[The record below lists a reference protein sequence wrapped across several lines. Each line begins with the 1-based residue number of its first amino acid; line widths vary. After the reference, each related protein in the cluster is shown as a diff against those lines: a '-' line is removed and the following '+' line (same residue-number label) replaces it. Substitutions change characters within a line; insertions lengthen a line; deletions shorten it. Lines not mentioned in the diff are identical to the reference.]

1 MELRVDDQD
10 MSDRGKVGDCYLARC
25 NVCVEPC
32 TARVVSLAVPPTR
45 MRALLTS
52 TCQPCRLGSS
62 DGVICLPDD
71 WWLTGYAVPC
81 RWEVIGLS
89 RDAGLEAVGG
99 GVSSNVCQTFGDAEG
114 VRNVT

>member
-1 MELRVDDQD
+1 VRRSVELRVDDED
-10 MSDRGKVGDCYLARC
+10 MSDCGKVGDCYPARS
-25 NVCVEPC
+25 NVCVCVELC
-32 TARVVSLAVPPTR
+32 TARVVSLAVPPAR
-45 MRALLTS
+45 MRALFTS

-81 RWEVIGLS
+81 RWEVIELS

-99 GVSSNVCQTFGDAEG
+99 GVSSRRRG
-114 VRNVT
+114 